1 MLVDTQYLPSTKNL
15 VVSYVDKSG
24 NIKLK
29 YYKWPNPK
37 KYVVCDDEDSE
48 KDQKYKSWDGKSIK
62 LVDSPYPNRYSIYEF
77 LDTLP
82 ENEREEIFEFNLP
95 NIYFID
101 IETEIA
107 DGFPEAADIKDEAGN
122 VIKEGAATKVL
133 SISIVYEDK
142 IILLGLKDLSSETQT
157 RILDNTNKYFKK
169 LGTTYKFKYVKY
181 DSEFDMMYNFF
192 NTMVPKMSVMT
203 GWNFVNYDWIYLVNR
218 SRKLKKKINGKEI
231 TIDPAVASPTKK
243 MNKIW
248 LKDYEMPAH
257 KMIFDYMQLYEICD
271 TTIKIKESSKL
282 EFVSNKLIGLEKIKY
297 NGSLQKLYEDDFETF
312 MYYNAVDSVLVQK
325 IHDAKNYIS
334 IIYAISSLSR
344 IKITDVLS
352 KAKNNLGTLAIT
364 EGVLRHRFKD
374 QMNAIIFKDDEKE
387 GSDEGTIEGG
397 FVKDPIV
404 GMNKWCVCYDFASLY
419 PRTQWMFFISPEN
432 FVGIKDVNNPQ
443 YCTNGVE
450 IDYDNSVVCN
460 NNCVFLKRI
469 SPTINMLIDVYSD
482 RKKNK
487 GLMMRKKEEYKK
499 IMDEIKQLEAELE
512 D

>member
-1 MLVDTQYLPSTKNL
+1 
-15 VVSYVDKSG
+15 
-24 NIKLK
+24 
-29 YYKWPNPK
+29 
-37 KYVVCDDEDSE
+37 
-48 KDQKYKSWDGKSIK
+48 
-62 LVDSPYPNRYSIYEF
+62 
-77 LDTLP
+77 
-82 ENEREEIFEFNLP
+82 
-95 NIYFID
+95 
-101 IETEIA
+101 
-107 DGFPEAADIKDEAGN
+107 
-122 VIKEGAATKVL
+122 
-133 SISIVYEDK
+133 
-142 IILLGLKDLSSETQT
+142 
-157 RILDNTNKYFKK
+157 
-169 LGTTYKFKYVKY
+169 
-181 DSEFDMMYNFF
+181 
-192 NTMVPKMSVMT
+192 
-203 GWNFVNYDWIYLVNR
+203 
-218 SRKLKKKINGKEI
+218 
-231 TIDPAVASPTKK
+231 
-243 MNKIW
+243 
-248 LKDYEMPAH
+248 
-257 KMIFDYMQLYEICD
+257 
-271 TTIKIKESSKL
+271 
-282 EFVSNKLIGLEKIKY
+282 
-297 NGSLQKLYEDDFETF
+297 
-312 MYYNAVDSVLVQK
+312 VDSVLVQK